1 MIVSKKNVLCGDKYY
16 AAHGYEILET
26 MVATLSSFSVTA

>member
-16 AAHGYEILET
+16 AAHGYEIFRNYG
-26 MVATLSSFSVTA
+26 SDSV